1 MPLKAVLLSCQ
12 CCRLATRSMRRAA
25 SSGLITCSSL
35 LRMHHGHPTRTAAG
49 IAAIAQRPRCS
60 ASMKRSH
67 LSMLSSLTAPMHPA
81 CCCYSLPAC
90 LPACMCAS
98 EPFSPLLPANL
109 EHLQQVMI
117 PLGLRLIQEK
127 RSQGRSALARAQ
139 VAEDRVRASCVAG
152 RPMQNHVLPSQPLH
166 EEHEEHEEHGE
177 SGEHEQWNAWE
188 LRLLSLPECVSLTLL
203 MRVEEGRRCTLAC
216 AFEVRCRR

>member
-1 MPLKAVLLSCQ
+1 
-12 CCRLATRSMRRAA
+12 
-25 SSGLITCSSL
+25 
-35 LRMHHGHPTRTAAG
+35 
-49 IAAIAQRPRCS
+49 
-60 ASMKRSH
+60 
-67 LSMLSSLTAPMHPA
+67 
-81 CCCYSLPAC
+81 
-90 LPACMCAS
+90 MCAS

-177 SGEHEQWNAWE
+177 NGEHEQWNAWE